1 MDSMSRSGTKRKR
14 GDFEVKTE
22 DSADVVSRGLVSYE
36 EASLYFGRFFQG
48 CVSFLRDEDEA
59 GSAD

>member
-14 GDFEVKTE
+14 GNFEVKTE
-22 DSADVVSRGLVSYE
+22 VSADIVSRGLISYE
-36 EASLYFGRFFQG
+36 EASVYFGRFFQG
-48 CVSFLRDEDEA
+48 CVSFLRGKDEA